1 MLHIRPEQL
10 ESMSVKS
17 EEQFINQL
25 AAMAATA
32 YPEQVWVKGAEGLR
46 QLIQGYIAE
55 GKLFGLS
62 YEYSLGRY
70 TYWRLDHGDE
80 VLADPRW
87 QFFRNVLQDDTMN
100 EEDKVFKIDTLLY
113 GAPLYPEN
121 WDNE

>member
-1 MLHIRPEQL
+1 MIHIRPEQL

-17 EEQFINQL
+17 DEQFIDQL
-25 AAMAATA
+25 AEMAATA
-32 YPEQVWVKGAEGLR
+32 YPEQVWMKGAEGLR
-46 QLIQGYIAE
+46 HIVQLYVAE

-62 YEYSLGRY
+62 YEYTLGRY

-80 VLADPRW
+80 VLTDPQW
-87 QFFRNVLQDDTMN
+87 QFLRDVLQDDTMN

-113 GAPLYPEN
+113 GAPLYPEI